1 MPPVGISESQKT
13 VKVYIIDTGARIY
26 GRFSFFSEPALL
38 DHLQDEGYSVPAYSF
53 LVEHE
58 ESGRRVLFDLGI
70 RKNFEEYPPAVKGY
84 HSDVFRFETGEE
96 VFDMLRNGGVDPAT
110 IEAIISSHHHVDHV
124 GNPSLFP
131 YTTDLIVGPGF
142 KETILPGYPKNPKSQ
157 VLESDYEGRNLRE
170 INFDDESQGLTI
182 GGFRAVD
189 FFNDGSFYLLE
200 SPGHTIDHIAGL
212 ARTHTSPSRFIFMG
226 GDIAHHASQW
236 RPSELLPLPKELEPS
251 ALGAHSELNN
261 RFNVCPGELFIEHA
275 HPQRSGEVPFLKT
288 KAGHPYDREMAERSV
303 RPMERFDADDN
314 VFIITAHDAKFSPGL
329 DFWPKGANGWFKAGW
344 KESSTW
350 EFLKDFSSVVV
361 DSVRVDPVSDRNRVY

>member
-1 MPPVGISESQKT
+1 MPPLGIPESQKT
-13 VKVYIIDTGARIY
+13 VK
-26 GRFSFFSEPALL
+26 
-38 DHLQDEGYSVPAYSF
+38 DEGYSMPAYSF

-84 HSDVFRFETGEE
+84 HSDVFRFKTGEE
-96 VFDMLRNGGVDPAT
+96 VLDMLRNGEVDPAT
-110 IEAIISSHHHVDHV
+110 IEAIIWSHHHVDQV

-157 VLESDYEGRNLRE
+157 VLESDYEGRNLCE
-170 INFDDESQGLTI
+170 INFDDEWKGLTI
-182 GGFRAVD
+182 GGFRAID

-200 SPGHTIDHIAGL
+200 SPG
-212 ARTHTSPSRFIFMG
+212 
-226 GDIAHHASQW
+226 
-236 RPSELLPLPKELEPS
+236 PLPKELEPS
-251 ALGAHSELNN
+251 PLGAHSELNN

-275 HPQRSGEVPFLKT
+275 HPQRSGEVPFPKT

-303 RPMERFDADDN
+303 RSMERFDADDN

-350 EFLKDFSSVVV
+350 EFLKDFYAVVV
-361 DSVRVDPVSDRNRVY
+361 ASVQRVKQ

>member
-1 MPPVGISESQKT
+1 MPPVGIPESQKT

-70 RKNFEEYPPAVKGY
+70 RKNFE
-84 HSDVFRFETGEE
+84 D
-96 VFDMLRNGGVDPAT
+96 
-110 IEAIISSHHHVDHV
+110 HHHVDHV

-131 YTTDLIVGPGF
+131 NTTDLIVGPGF
-142 KETILPGYPKNPKSQ
+142 KETILPGYPTNPKSQ

-170 INFDDESQGLTI
+170 INFDDESKRLTI

-212 ARTHTSPSRFIFMG
+212 ARTHTLPSRFIFMG

-236 RPSELLPLPKELEPS
+236 RPSGLLPLPKELEPS
-251 ALGAHSELNN
+251 PLGVHSELNK
-261 RFNVCPGELFIEHA
+261 RFNVCLGELFIEHA

-288 KAGHPYDREMAERSV
+288 KAGHPHDLEMAERSV
-303 RPMERFDADDN
+303 RSMERFDADDN
-314 VFIITAHDAKFSPGL
+314 VLIITAHDAKFSPGL
-329 DFWPKGANGWFKAGW
+329 DFWPKGANGWSEAGW

-361 DSVRVDPVSDRNRVY
+361 YSIQRAKHQRL